1 MNRLDFEIKPED
13 LQPLQMQ
20 EEEEQVVYEHSIR
33 RDIWNGF
40 CENKIGFVCV
50 AFLVVIV
57 VAALCAPL
65 TKYDV
70 NAIDATAKLQ
80 GISSE
85 HWLGTDDY
93 GRDYFTRVLYGSQVS
108 LMIGVF
114 SMVIAVCVG
123 TIIGTIAGYMG
134 GKVDTVIMRLTDVF
148 LSLPAY
154 LVALVLKMLMD
165 PTLFTLVLILSLFAW
180 PTVARITRAETM
192 TLKNRDFVVAAKNL
206 GAGNMSI
213 IMKHIIP
220 NMMNSITVAAT
231 LSVAGA
237 ILAESFL
244 SFLGLGVQ
252 LPRASWGSMLQA
264 AQSYMTRQPILAIVP
279 GVLILLTVLS
289 FNVLGDVLQ
298 KVLEPKR
305 NK

>member
-1 MNRLDFEIKPED
+1 
-13 LQPLQMQ
+13 MQ

-65 TKYDV
+65 TKYDA

-114 SMVIAVCVG
+114 SMIIAVCVG

-192 TLKNRDFVVAAKNL
+192 TLKSRDFVVAAKNL

>member
-1 MNRLDFEIKPED
+1 MNRINFEIKPED
-13 LQPLQMQ
+13 LKPLQTK
-20 EEEEQVVYEHSIR
+20 EEEEQVLYEHSIR
-33 RDIWNGF
+33 KDIWNGF
-40 CENKIGFVCV
+40 CENKVGFVCV
-50 AFLVVIV
+50 AFLLLIVI
-57 VAALCAPL
+57 AALCAPL
-65 TKYDV
+65 TKYDA
-70 NAIDATAKLQ
+70 NAIDATSKLR

-108 LMIGVF
+108 LLIGVF
-114 SMVIAVCVG
+114 SMIIAVCAG
-123 TIIGTIAGYMG
+123 TIIGTISGYMG

-165 PTLFTLVLILSLFAW
+165 PTLFTLILILSLFAW
-180 PTVARITRAETM
+180 PSVARITRAETM
-192 TLKNRDFVVAAKNL
+192 TLKNRDFVLAAKNL

-213 IMKHIIP
+213 FFKHIIP

-231 LSVAGA
+231 LSIGGA

-264 AQSYMTRQPILAIVP
+264 AQSYMTKQPILAIVP